1 MTDTTASTDVPVID
15 FTPLLEDEVAGKH
28 QVASEVYDA
37 LTQVGFMYVRNA
49 GMPQRLR
56 DRAFQSMANFFAR
69 PSEVKEALAW
79 TTPEA
84 NRGYVGPGRQ
94 ALDPKRPGDLKEAFD
109 TGWELDST
117 EGERARVQV
126 NRWPADAP
134 EFRETILTFYRYALQ
149 SAHRVLSTMEA
160 ALALEP
166 NTFVGTHQH
175 HNHTLRL
182 LHYPP
187 ISEHTPEPRQIRA
200 GAHTDFGSV
209 TLLFQDGLG
218 GLEVRER
225 QNRWIS
231 APAFP
236 DAILVNTGDCM
247 ERWTNDVF
255 RSTAHRVAMPSATE
269 ATQSRHSIA
278 FFCSP
283 DPETEIQCLPNCL
296 DEGGT
301 EKYPPIRA
309 KQHLVNRLDQTY
321 GKVS

>member
-1 MTDTTASTDVPVID
+1 MPTAEPAHNVPLID
-15 FTPLLEDEVAGKH
+15 FSPLLQDEVEGKRK
-28 QVASEVYDA
+28 VASEVYEA
-37 LTQVGFMYVRNA
+37 LSQVGFMYVANA
-49 GMPQRLR
+49 GMPKPLR
-56 DRAFQSMANFFAR
+56 DRTFQEMANFFAR
-69 PSEVKEALAW
+69 PSDDKEALAW

-109 TGWELDST
+109 TGWELDPS
-117 EGERARVQV
+117 EGERAQVQV
-126 NRWPADAP
+126 NRWPLDAS
-134 EFRETILTFYRYALQ
+134 EFRETVLTFYRYALQ
-149 SAHRVLSTMEA
+149 AAHRVLSTMEA
-160 ALALEP
+160 ALALQA

-187 ISEHTPEPRQIRA
+187 ISEHSPEPRQIRA

-236 DAILVNTGDCM
+236 ETILVNTGDCI

-255 RSTAHRVAMPSATE
+255 RSTAHRVAMPEGNE
-269 ATQSRHSIA
+269 ATQSRYSIA

-283 DPETEIQCLPNCL
+283 DPETEIRCLPTCL
-296 DEGGT
+296 DDGNE
-301 EKYPPIRA
+301 EKYSPILAR
-309 KQHLVNRLDQTY
+309 QHLINRLDQTY
-321 GKVS
+321 GKVG